1 MTITEKLPQSSSLR
15 HFETLMATKESPE
28 DIAPNEIKLEEDKY
42 ERKDSGA
49 TVEPRED
56 VGKSRNGRKHGK
68 GLTEGDNGWYL
79 PCHAKL
85 RVRLTDIYS

>member
-1 MTITEKLPQSSSLR
+1 MSIIEKLPQSSSLR
-15 HFETLMATKESPE
+15 HLETLMATKETPE
-28 DIAPNEIKLEEDKY
+28 DIAPSEIKLEGDKY
-42 ERKDSGA
+42 ERKDSDA
-49 TVEPRED
+49 AVESRED
-56 VGKSRNGRKHGK
+56 VGKSDNGRKHGK